1 MDNNISVVDFSSLSD
16 EQKINLFQKNQDLLI
31 KYQPQSEFVIRNTED
46 IKSKVLQYYLNVIKN
61 YKGKVVIQP
70 EYMLFFHI
78 MQIEDFDDASEFSD
92 KRQQAEF
99 PENGNCLFV
108 EYIVGKIDLENL
120 KGLESYFKDKS
131 VKRISYV
138 KHEQINSV
146 EFSKYKRE
154 ILKTGSSRSSAS

>member
-31 KYQPQSEFVIRNTED
+31 KYQPKSEFVIRNTED

-78 MQIEDFDDASEFSD
+78 MQI
-92 KRQQAEF
+92 
-99 PENGNCLFV
+99 
-108 EYIVGKIDLENL
+108 
-120 KGLESYFKDKS
+120 
-131 VKRISYV
+131 
-138 KHEQINSV
+138 
-146 EFSKYKRE
+146 
-154 ILKTGSSRSSAS
+154 